1 MKKSISFI
9 FLKKMIEVVG
19 FKIIELKIDD
29 LIVLKI
35 LGMINGGDNFRF
47 FNVNEL
53 IEIRNTE
60 STQA

>member
-1 MKKSISFI
+1 
-9 FLKKMIEVVG
+9 MIEVVG

>member
-35 LGMINGGDNFRF
+35 LGMING
-47 FNVNEL
+47 
-53 IEIRNTE
+53 T
-60 STQA
+60 